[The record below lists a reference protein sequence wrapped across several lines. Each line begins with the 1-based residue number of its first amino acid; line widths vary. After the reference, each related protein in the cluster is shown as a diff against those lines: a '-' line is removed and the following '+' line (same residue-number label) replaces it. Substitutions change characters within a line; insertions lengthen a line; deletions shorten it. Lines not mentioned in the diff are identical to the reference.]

1 MDFDEISEKAYKRQ
15 DLGEY
20 KNIAEKLAYMEM
32 LNLYKD
38 YNNEL
43 ITKEEASKQKNQIK
57 KDYLCNL
64 KKVNDYYEVFK
75 HQNDIKIKYDSYLI
89 EIEKSQDLE
98 EMLLNSLKFIE
109 IIIQDNN
116 FFERN
121 FGKIKK
127 NN

>member
-57 KDYLCNL
+57 KCY
-64 KKVNDYYEVFK
+64 
-75 HQNDIKIKYDSYLI
+75 
-89 EIEKSQDLE
+89 
-98 EMLLNSLKFIE
+98 
-109 IIIQDNN
+109 
-116 FFERN
+116 
-121 FGKIKK
+121 
-127 NN
+127 